1 MCSITFDIGFKAI
14 ILNGGEEG
22 IAFAYFIPL
31 YISFLAPVV
40 VLFDILD
47 GKKTLLTAKQKLNT
61 TTPAVGWLIL
71 IAAALLGPVG
81 VFLDSRHSVVALWL
95 EGDQMLLSWFIPMF
109 AGGFT
114 GGLIW
119 IGFNKTLLNRFLIR
133 TGRLGRWVN

>member
-1 MCSITFDIGFKAI
+1 MEVRREMPLH
-14 ILNGGEEG
+14 ILSHYTSLF
-22 IAFAYFIPL
+22 FAP
-31 YISFLAPVV
+31 V

-71 IAAALLGPVG
+71 TAALLGPVG
-81 VFLDSRHSVVALWL
+81 VFLDSRHSVALWL
-95 EGDQMLLSWFIPMF
+95 EGDQMLLPWFIPML

-133 TGRLGRWVN
+133 TGRLGR